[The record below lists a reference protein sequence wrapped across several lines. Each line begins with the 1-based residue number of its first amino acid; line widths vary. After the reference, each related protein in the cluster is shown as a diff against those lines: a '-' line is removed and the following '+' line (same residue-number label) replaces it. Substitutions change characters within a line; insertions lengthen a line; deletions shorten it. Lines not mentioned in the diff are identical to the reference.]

1 MSRRD
6 DYNCSIKLSNW
17 IWIQVVRSNEF
28 LLYPIKINQRTGAE
42 QKCLW
47 ERERETLHSASWHN
61 KCHPTPLQ
69 PTSQRAFIWACTW
82 VLKHCLAKRVR
93 APEQEGWVP
102 SQNSPSTIVRQT
114 RRPFSGCSTT
124 PGTDAHWELTDFYH
138 KKKKIILLCN
148 YTTELSPSK
157 VVVVLSRYLVVAKHS
172 PDPFFLVFSTRKISS
187 FFMTGRMFVC
197 FVPSLENKR
206 LQPPFCRCQKTFQ
219 HAHRIAD
226 ANQRIKGTLQSRQR
240 GVSCQPPN
248 LQTMI
253 CLPPWH
259 GAKTKWRRTT
269 RNHNMAALSGDGG
282 LELLEVK
289 GGKMLYPEKQR
300 NKQG

>member
-1 MSRRD
+1 MS
-6 DYNCSIKLSNW
+6 
-17 IWIQVVRSNEF
+17 VR
-28 LLYPIKINQRTGAE
+28 
-42 QKCLW
+42 
-47 ERERETLHSASWHN
+47 ERERRCILPVGTINAT
-61 KCHPTPLQ
+61 PPPLQ

-102 SQNSPSTIVRQT
+102 SQNSPSALARQT
-114 RRPFSGCSTT
+114 RRPFSGSSTP
-124 PGTDAHWELTDFYH
+124 PGTNAHCELTDFYH
-138 KKKKIILLCN
+138 KKRIILLRN

-157 VVVVLSRYLVVAKHS
+157 VVVVLSRYLVVAKHN
-172 PDPFFLVFSTRKISS
+172 PDPLILVFSTRKISS

-197 FVPSLENKR
+197 FVPSLQNKR

-240 GVSCQPPN
+240 GVWCQPPN

-282 LELLEVK
+282 LGLLEVK
-289 GGKMLYPEKQR
+289 GGKILYPEKQR
-300 NKQG
+300 NKRG